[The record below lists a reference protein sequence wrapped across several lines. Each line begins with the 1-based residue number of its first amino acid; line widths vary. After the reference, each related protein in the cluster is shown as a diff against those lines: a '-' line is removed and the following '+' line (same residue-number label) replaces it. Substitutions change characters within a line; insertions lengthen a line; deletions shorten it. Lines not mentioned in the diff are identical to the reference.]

1 MSKRKPQTFSRVVK
15 GKVERYYDPS
25 TPDNRNRSKS
35 DFYGLIAYESQFQR
49 YERIAHQ
56 RRRFTLTVTLMAVWV
71 LIVIVMEVA
80 S

>member
-1 MSKRKPQTFSRVVK
+1 MLMRKSKALTKGLVV
-15 GKVERYYDPS
+15 
-25 TPDNRNRSKS
+25 
-35 DFYGLIAYESQFQR
+35 ESQFQR